1 MDFLK
6 RVVPPVLSGGSG
18 DLVSDARE
26 ETEEGTSPRLL
37 KVRRLCSTASERRV
51 GDPGGNKLCGNHDGR
66 CLQQQ
71 IGKVKRRCFG
81 SFKNYPRKGRFK
93 Y

>member
-6 RVVPPVLSGGSG
+6 RVVVPPVLSGE
-18 DLVSDARE
+18 LVLDARE
-26 ETEEGTSPRLL
+26 ETEGKSPRLL

-51 GDPGGNKLCGNHDGR
+51 GDPGGNNLCGNHDDR
-66 CLQQQ
+66 CLHQQ
-71 IGKVKRRCFG
+71 IGKVKRRGFG